1 MTEHS
6 LTPRP
11 TGTRAQLVDAAERVL
26 RSKGLAKATTKEIA
40 REAGCAEGTLYLHFT
55 DKLDLV
61 RAVHEKLLP
70 AFIEVVRHLPERA
83 GTRTVEVNLT
93 ELAQS
98 ALRLYRDMLPLG
110 TSLFADPELLRRFRA
125 RLAEQGAGPHRAWE
139 PVVAYLR
146 AEQAL
151 GRVNPGA
158 DPAAAA
164 LLLLG
169 ACQQLVFVELMT
181 GPEALPFRDP
191 PDPAPALV
199 ATLLAGLAPARP
211 SDPTPTE
218 PSPTTAGAHDSA
230 AGTKERQ

>member
-1 MTEHS
+1 MNEHS
-6 LTPRP
+6 LSWPP

-26 RSKGLAKATTKEIA
+26 RTKGLARATTKEIA
-40 REAGCAEGTLYLHFT
+40 REAGYAEGTLYLHFA

-83 GTRTVEVNLT
+83 GTGTVAGNLT
-93 ELAQS
+93 ELARS
-98 ALRLYRDMLPLG
+98 ALRLYRDVLPLG
-110 TSLFADPELLRRFRA
+110 SSLFADPELLRRFRA
-125 RLAEQGAGPHRAWE
+125 LLADRGGGPHRAWE

-151 GRVNPGA
+151 GRVAADA

-181 GPEALPFRDP
+181 GPETLPFRDR
-191 PDPAPALV
+191 PDPAGELV
-199 ATLLAGLAPARP
+199 ATLLAGLSPAH
-211 SDPTPTE
+211 TE
-218 PSPTTAGAHDSA
+218 M
-230 AGTKERQ
+230 ERHP

>member
-1 MTEHS
+1 VTEHS
-6 LTPRP
+6 LTSPAPP
-11 TGTRAQLVDAAERVL
+11 TSPTSRTREQLVDAAERVL
-26 RSKGLAKATTKEIA
+26 RAKGLTRATTKEIA
-40 REAGCAEGTLYLHFT
+40 REAGYAEGTLYLHFA

-61 RAVHEKLLP
+61 RAVHERLLP
-70 AFIEVVRHLPERA
+70 EFVEMVSRLPERA
-83 GTRTVEVNLT
+83 GTGTVAGNLT
-93 ELAQS
+93 DLARS
-98 ALRLYRDMLPLG
+98 ALGLYRDMLPLG
-110 TSLFADPELLRRFRA
+110 SSLFADPELLERFRIM
-125 RLAEQGAGPHRAWE
+125 LAERRGGPQRAWE

-146 AEQAL
+146 AEQTL

-199 ATLLAGLAPARP
+199 ATLLAGLAPTQP
-211 SDPTPTE
+211 SDTSPTE
-218 PSPTTAGAHDSA
+218 PSS
-230 AGTKERQ
+230 

>member
-1 MTEHS
+1 MNEHS
-6 LTPRP
+6 LSPPP

-26 RSKGLAKATTKEIA
+26 RAKGLARATTKEIA
-40 REAGCAEGTLYLHFT
+40 REAGYAEGTLYLHFA

-83 GTRTVEVNLT
+83 GTGTVQGNLT
-93 ELAQS
+93 ELAHG
-98 ALRLYRDMLPLG
+98 ALRLYRDLMPLG
-110 TSLFADPELLRRFRA
+110 SSLFADPELLGRFRA
-125 RLAEQGAGPHRAWE
+125 LLAERGGGPHRAWE

-146 AEQAL
+146 AEQRL
-151 GRVNPGA
+151 GRVAADA

-181 GPEALPFRDP
+181 GPETLPFRDR

-199 ATLLAGLAPARP
+199 ATLLAGLAPEP
-211 SDPTPTE
+211 SRQPSEPTE
-218 PSPTTAGAHDSA
+218 TESSP
-230 AGTKERQ
+230 